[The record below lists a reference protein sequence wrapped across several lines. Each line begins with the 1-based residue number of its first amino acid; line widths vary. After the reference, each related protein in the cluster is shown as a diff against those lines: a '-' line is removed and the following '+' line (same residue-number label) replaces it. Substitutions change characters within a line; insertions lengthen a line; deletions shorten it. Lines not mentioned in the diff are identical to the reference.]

1 MYLHLIIYN
10 DRKFINS
17 FKKGQILNPRETSLL
32 CILKSPCF
40 ILNKLFDSLNYYYK
54 MIIQGLLRLEKRNR
68 EITSKVY
75 KGGRSS
81 SAPSGESI
89 SNILARIQS
98 QLLAAG
104 ASRGSES
111 NRRPWVWCKKEKK
124 AIVKT
129 FKWLKDFPN
138 KVIHLI
144 VDNADVLLKFNL
156 FRNKHLILWS
166 SFLIC

>member
-1 MYLHLIIYN
+1 
-10 DRKFINS
+10 
-17 FKKGQILNPRETSLL
+17 
-32 CILKSPCF
+32 
-40 ILNKLFDSLNYYYK
+40 

-111 NRRPWVWCKKEKK
+111 NRRP
-124 AIVKT
+124 
-129 FKWLKDFPN
+129 
-138 KVIHLI
+138 
-144 VDNADVLLKFNL
+144 
-156 FRNKHLILWS
+156 
-166 SFLIC
+166 